1 MKKIKQAS
9 IRVFIMATLFISAAA
24 LAQGSEQTTE
34 VVQPQPQPE
43 AMVRFNTI
51 SESVVQDLRAQLNH
65 NIKHQVNM
73 ALSHSVESIQ
83 PSLR

>member
-34 VVQPQPQPE
+34 VVQPQPE

-51 SESVVQDLRAQLNH
+51 SESVVQDLRAQLSH